1 MEYYLNENFGFV
13 KQKKSEEVVRE
24 MEDTLW
30 ICEKSI
36 TEVSFHC

>member
-13 KQKKSEEVVRE
+13 MQKKSEEALE

-30 ICEKSI
+30 ICEKSK